1 VSFREAEAQR
11 KTVDGSPTREAR
23 AEPFVTSSMNTMSAP
38 EYLVVITGLS
48 GSGKSYVQS
57 TLEDLGFY
65 CTDNLPIELIEPY
78 LDEVTT
84 HEKASRVG
92 VVVDVRTHDFA
103 TLFPQFYRDRLKKRA
118 PNAMLIFLEAS
129 DEVLA
134 RRYSETRRP
143 HPMAKDRPVLDA
155 IQEEREALTEVKSLA
170 DMVLD
175 TSAFSVH
182 ELKAEV
188 MRRFDM
194 PGERPQMLVT
204 VISFGFKH
212 SMPYN
217 LDLLFDVRF
226 LPNPHFVAELR
237 PKTGLDQEVV
247 DYLSSQPEYD
257 AFYGRLYDFVS
268 YVLPQYA
275 KEMKSYLTIGVGCTG
290 GKHRSVAIA
299 QRLSDELERA
309 GYAVETVH
317 RDYKR

>member
-1 VSFREAEAQR
+1 MA
-11 KTVDGSPTREAR
+11 
-23 AEPFVTSSMNTMSAP
+23 TSP

-92 VVVDVRTHDFA
+92 IVVDVRTHDFA
-103 TLFPQFYRDRLKKRA
+103 TLFPTFYRDRLKKRA

-143 HPMAKDRPVLDA
+143 HPMAKTCPIVDA
-155 IQEEREALTEVKSLA
+155 IREEREALTEVKSLA

-204 VISFGFKH
+204 IISFGFKH

-226 LPNPHFVAELR
+226 LPNPHFIAELR
-237 PKTGLDQEVV
+237 PKTGLDAEVIE
-247 DYLSSQPEYD
+247 YLKAQPEYD
-257 AFYGRLYDFVS
+257 DFYNRLADFVR
-268 YVLPQYA
+268 YVLPQYE

-299 QRLSDELERA
+299 QRLSDDLEKA
-309 GYAVETVH
+309 GYNIEIVH

>member
-1 VSFREAEAQR
+1 
-11 KTVDGSPTREAR
+11 
-23 AEPFVTSSMNTMSAP
+23 MSHAP
-38 EYLVVITGLS
+38 AYLVVITGLS

-78 LDEVTT
+78 LDEVMA

-103 TLFPQFYRDRLKKRA
+103 RHFPRFYRERLKKRA

-143 HPMAKDRPVLDA
+143 HPMAKDRPVVDA
-155 IQEEREALTEVKSLA
+155 IREEREALTEVKSLA

-182 ELKAEV
+182 ELKSEV

-204 VISFGFKH
+204 IISFGFKH

-237 PKTGLDQEVV
+237 PKTGLDPEVV
-247 DYLSSQPEYD
+247 AYLKAQPEYD
-257 AFYGRLYDFVS
+257 AFYGRLNDFVS

-299 QRLSDELERA
+299 QRLSEDLERA

-317 RDYKR
+317 RDSRR

>member
-1 VSFREAEAQR
+1 MQ
-11 KTVDGSPTREAR
+11 T
-23 AEPFVTSSMNTMSAP
+23 NAP
-38 EYLVVITGLS
+38 DYLVVITGLS

-92 VVVDVRTHDFA
+92 IVVDVRTHDFA
-103 TLFPQFYRDRLKKRA
+103 RVFPTFYRERLKKRA

-143 HPMAKDRPVLDA
+143 HPMAKDHPVLDA
-155 IQEEREALTEVKSLA
+155 IQEERAALTEVKSLA

-188 MRRFDM
+188 MRRFNM
-194 PGERPQMLVT
+194 PGDGPQMLVT
-204 VISFGFKH
+204 IISFGFKH

-226 LPNPHFVAELR
+226 LPNPHFIAELR
-237 PKTGLDQEVV
+237 PKTGLDPEVI
-247 DYLSSQPEYD
+247 DYLRAQPEYGE
-257 AFYGRLYDFVS
+257 FYARLEDFVR

-275 KEMKSYLTIGVGCTG
+275 KEMKSYLTIGIGCTG

-299 QRLSDELERA
+299 QQLSEDLEKA
-309 GYAVETVH
+309 GYNVEIVH
-317 RDYKR
+317 RDHKR

>member
-1 VSFREAEAQR
+1 
-11 KTVDGSPTREAR
+11 
-23 AEPFVTSSMNTMSAP
+23 MNTP

-57 TLEDLGFY
+57 TLEDMGFY

-78 LDEVTT
+78 LDEVTA
-84 HEKASRVG
+84 HEHADRVG
-92 VVVDVRTHDFA
+92 IVVDVRTHDFA
-103 TLFPQFYRDRLKKRA
+103 TLFPAFYRDRLKKRA

-143 HPMAKDRPVLDA
+143 HPMANDRPVLDA

-182 ELKAEV
+182 ELKSEV
-188 MRRFDM
+188 IRRFDM
-194 PGERPQMLVT
+194 QNERPQMLVT
-204 VISFGFKH
+204 IISFGFKH

-226 LPNPHFVAELR
+226 LPNPHFVADLR
-237 PKTGLDQEVV
+237 PKTGLDPEVIE
-247 DYLSSQPEYD
+247 YLGAQPEYH
-257 AFYGRLYDFVS
+257 AFYERLKDFVA
-268 YVLPQYA
+268 YVLPQYE

-299 QRLSDELERA
+299 QRLSADLEAA
-309 GYAVETVH
+309 GYSVETVH
-317 RDYKR
+317 RDTKR